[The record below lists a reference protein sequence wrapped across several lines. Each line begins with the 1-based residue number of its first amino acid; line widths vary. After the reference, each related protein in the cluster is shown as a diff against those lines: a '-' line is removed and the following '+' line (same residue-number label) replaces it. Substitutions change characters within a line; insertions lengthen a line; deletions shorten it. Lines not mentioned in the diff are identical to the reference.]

1 MKWRLFM
8 ADEKLMTVGEFNAKV
23 RVWTESI
30 KVKAFAT
37 LSQTRGNP
45 KMSHESLSA
54 TFRGWNDP
62 AIGDADGPTNRVHFG
77 FHRHGVYRSYG
88 AGRGYVIVNGVPVR
102 GYRVRSD
109 SEIRQKTMRY
119 EAFDMLKDGY
129 NLRQVNRAKKTYT
142 GDVQIK
148 RRRTPLNWLDVHI
161 DNTIEE
167 LADVAQEFYGD
178 VALQQMMKNLGKIK
192 IVK

>member
-1 MKWRLFM
+1 M
-8 ADEKLMTVGEFNAKV
+8 DEVKLMTVEEFNAKV
-23 RVWTESI
+23 RVWTDGI
-30 KVKAFAT
+30 RTKAFAT
-37 LSQTRGNP
+37 LSQTSGNP
-45 KMSHESLSA
+45 KMSHESLTT

-62 AIGDADGPTNRVHFG
+62 AKGDTDGPTNRVHFG

-88 AGRGYVIVNGVPVR
+88 AGRGYVIINGVPVR

-109 SEIRQKTMRY
+109 NEIRRRTMTD
-119 EAFDMLKDGY
+119 EAFEMLKDGY
-129 NLRQVNRAKKTYT
+129 SQRQVNRAKKTYK
-142 GDVQIK
+142 DNLEVK

-167 LADVAQEFYGD
+167 LADVAQEYYGD

>member
-1 MKWRLFM
+1 M
-8 ADEKLMTVGEFNAKV
+8 ADAKLMTVGEFNAKV
-23 RVWTESI
+23 RVWTEQI
-30 KVKAFAT
+30 RVKAFAS
-37 LSQTRGNP
+37 LSQTKGNP
-45 KMSHESLSA
+45 KMEHESLTS
-54 TFRGWNDP
+54 TFKGWNDP
-62 AIGDADGPTNRVHFG
+62 AKGDADGPTNRVHFG

-109 SEIRQKTMRY
+109 SEIARGAVSIAKASKMFK
-119 EAFDMLKDGY
+119 EGY
-129 NLRQVNRAKKTYT
+129 AERQVNRAKMVY
-142 GDVQIK
+142 GDDVQIK